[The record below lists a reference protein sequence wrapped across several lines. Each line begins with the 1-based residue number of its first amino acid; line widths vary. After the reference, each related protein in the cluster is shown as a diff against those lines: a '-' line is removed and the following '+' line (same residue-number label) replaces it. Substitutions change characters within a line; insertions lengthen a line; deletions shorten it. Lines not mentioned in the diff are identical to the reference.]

1 MIKDVIN
8 DILMINQAAKKEIGE
23 TSIDDLEVNVFR
35 FRQSLDD
42 PTLIFWRPWE
52 IAKEWPYIFFLKI
65 NEGKLTINEDFGP
78 TPIQKIDKTKLGI
91 AIIELDI
98 ADK

>member
-65 NEGKLTINEDFGP
+65 NEGFGP

>member
-1 MIKDVIN
+1 
-8 DILMINQAAKKEIGE
+8 MINKAAKKEIGE
-23 TSIDDLEVNVFR
+23 TSIDDVEVNVFR